1 MARWRKGAR
10 AVQFL
15 ISRGRLESFAA
26 ADLAALADA
35 QIARAALRLEATAA
49 MSGVRAL
56 LAKSPPERFS

>member
-1 MARWRKGAR
+1 VARWRKGAR

-49 MSGVRAL
+49 KPRRRCRV
-56 LAKSPPERFS
+56 